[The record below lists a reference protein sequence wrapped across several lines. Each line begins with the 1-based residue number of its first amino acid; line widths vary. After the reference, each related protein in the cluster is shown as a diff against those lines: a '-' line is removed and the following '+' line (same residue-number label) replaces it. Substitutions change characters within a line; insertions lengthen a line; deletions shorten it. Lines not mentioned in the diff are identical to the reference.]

1 MRATGSPPDRPS
13 RALAELL
20 VGRPLRQAEEAIDV
34 ALLNDAL
41 SDAKDALD
49 SAIHAEM
56 LRATIAWAAGLALTL
71 NVTDEMLAPL
81 DELTDLGRREARAEL
96 ERLGY
101 ELPARA
107 FAQPIEEFPEDRDPA
122 AYLARN
128 LGAIRIRIQQDL
140 VQADLSGLASDA
152 VARALLRVPGG
163 RDIASRIVSTALV
176 NGLAQT
182 WEEVADQVGGW
193 EYTAVL
199 DGGVCDRCRPLDG
212 TRYASWDEI
221 QTVLP
226 NGGPNPRC
234 LGGGRCRCRAV
245 PLPAGEST

>member
-1 MRATGSPPDRPS
+1 MPS
-13 RALAELL
+13 AALAALL
-20 VGRPLRQAEEAIDV
+20 VGRPLRRAEEAIDV

-41 SDAKDALD
+41 SDAKDAVD
-49 SAIHAEM
+49 EAIQAEM
-56 LRATIAWAAGLALTL
+56 LRATIAWANGSPLILT
-71 NVTDEMLAPL
+71 VTEEMLAPL
-81 DELTDLGRREARAEL
+81 DELTALGREEAWNEL
-96 ERLGY
+96 ERAGY
-101 ELPARA
+101 RLPARS
-107 FAQPIEEFPEDRDPA
+107 FAQIEEFPDDRDPA

-128 LGAIRIRIQQDL
+128 LGAIKIRIEQDL

-152 VARALLRVPGG
+152 IARALLRIPGG

-182 WEEVADQVGGW
+182 WEEVSDQLGGF
-193 EYTAVL
+193 EYSAIL
-199 DGGVCDRCRPLDG
+199 DGGVCERCRPLDG
-212 TRYASWDEI
+212 TRYATWDEI

-245 PLPAGEST
+245 PLPAGETA

>member
-1 MRATGSPPDRPS
+1 MT
-13 RALAELL
+13 ALEQA

-34 ALLNDAL
+34 ALLDQAL
-41 SDAKDALD
+41 REAKDELDEALQ
-49 SAIHAEM
+49 AEM
-56 LRATIAWAAGLALTL
+56 LRATLAWARGGALALK
-71 NVTDEMLAPL
+71 VTAAMLEPL
-81 DELTDLGRREARAEL
+81 DALAALGRDEARNEL

-101 ELPARA
+101 TLPRA
-107 FAQPIEEFPEDRDPA
+107 LAQKRIEEFPDDRDPA
-122 AYLARN
+122 DYLARN
-128 LGAIRIRIQQDL
+128 LVAIRVRIEETF
-140 VQADLSGLASDA
+140 VRADLSALSTDA
-152 VARALLRVPGG
+152 VAYALLRVPGG

-182 WEEVADQVGGW
+182 WEEVASDGIGF
-193 EYTAVL
+193 EYSAVL
-199 DGGVCDRCRPLDG
+199 DGSGCERCAPLDG

-245 PLPAGEST
+245 PVPA